1 MRVVNKILIVL
12 WILIMLALSALVIA
26 GLWFPQVSSVVLDH
40 INTALKV
47 YWPTRIVSTA
57 VAAVIL
63 ILSLEIICHA
73 CVPEKQK
80 SIRLAS
86 GEQGSVQVTV
96 DTVNQ
101 MALKAVRSCEG
112 VKDATVVTKNGKQG
126 LIFKTTLTIL
136 PSTVIAQVTE
146 GVQEAVRT
154 EIETITGIKVA
165 EVAVFVDNNLKTKS
179 K

>member
-1 MRVVNKILIVL
+1 MRVLNKILIVV
-12 WILIMLALSALVIA
+12 WILIMLVLSALVIA
-26 GLWFPQVSSVVLDH
+26 GLWFPQVSNVVLDH

-47 YWPTRIVSTA
+47 YWPTKIVTTA
-57 VAAVIL
+57 IAAVVL
-63 ILSLEIICHA
+63 ILSLEIIIAA

-80 SIRLAS
+80 RIRLAS
-86 GEQGSVQVTV
+86 GEKGSVQVTV

-126 LIFKTTLTIL
+126 LIFKTVLTIHS
-136 PSTVIAQVTE
+136 STVIAQVTE
-146 GVQEAVRT
+146 RVQETVRT
-154 EIETITGIKVA
+154 EIETITGMQVA
-165 EVAVFVDNNLKTKS
+165 EVTVFIDNNLKTKS